1 MKAITPSCQIF
12 ASIFRTQS
20 IESRFVFRAI
30 LCVAISLLSLLA
42 IFRSEKTTHG
52 QTSCQVDCN
61 ATVPANAVAGSPVSF
76 AATSTATGCSSGVS
90 YEWNFGD
97 GTPLTSGA
105 SVSHSFTAPGIYNWQ
120 LTARAD
126 NGTAAIETIAGGY
139 GEGAPIKGSPLTIP
153 VAITRDPLGRGIYV
167 FDQTTAPEL
176 LRFINTGPSPVI
188 LLGKTVAPGT
198 SRVLLDGR
206 TSIGSINAMEARADG
221 NVLFVAGD
229 VLYALNVSS
238 IPQTVFGYSLAP
250 GEELFLPGSFQPL
263 RNLVGIAIHQPTGE
277 IYVSTPSFVYKVTG
291 LDQSM
296 VVAGNGALTKSTDA
310 FPNSPTP
317 AVNVPL
323 LALRDLAFDAAG
335 NLFICDSGHARV
347 VKLDGGGLLSLVAQF
362 SLQPFNQYPAG
373 LASIND
379 SMYVANGNDQT
390 IWRLTGAGVTSPVL
404 ISGASGVGCIY
415 NGDNCGDGGTIANL
429 RFGMAR
435 LSAPNTFVGLESDA
449 NGLYVLD
456 QGNEKRGR
464 VRYLNVSAQPVTL
477 AGTTIANNT
486 GDTIGGIGL
495 NSPYDGILAT
505 ASALTDLSGVTIDT
519 NGNLWVADTYRHSI
533 RFVNRGSNA
542 ITLFAG
548 TAAEQT
554 VLPGQITTINNNVA
568 PNAADNVTANK
579 ASFNTPQGLFAN
591 AQGIFVI
598 DAIGGPIPT
607 GNSSPKQRGGLL
619 RFINTSNATVTF
631 FNGSST
637 PISVA
642 PGFIRTIAGGGTNS
656 DMGNGGFALNARFFA
671 PTDLVVNPT
680 TGDIFITDAGNKAV
694 RKING
699 STGVVSS
706 LNLAAS
712 FYAGVG
718 MDASG
723 RLYLADFGPS
733 VQTDAGRVLRETA
746 AGSGVFAQ
754 MNSSPVLSPRDV
766 AVDSTGNAYVTQS
779 NSRSFP
785 PNNLKRI
792 LKIATDGTV
801 TIVAGGDLGFDG
813 DGGPASNAKLALT
826 PPNVYAQFV
835 PVAVPST
842 ATANIVLGVNN
853 EIIFADS
860 LNRRVRRIGSVPTT
874 CTKSGTIVVTGN
886 YPQPVISQLLPN
898 AALVSQPFLMTLSG
912 SGFTPASIVRL
923 GANPLTTNFV
933 SNTQLRAQIPVAF
946 LTTAGMA
953 SISVINP
960 SPGGGTSNSLPLTI
974 NGDSTPT
981 LSELIPNQVMRG
993 GPGFRLEISGSN
1005 FQPSSI
1011 VRFNNQNRTTIF
1023 VNSTTLQVDVAASE
1037 IQLAG
1042 SIPVSVFTPS
1052 TGIEITNVLPLLIV
1066 CLPSAIVSTDLP
1078 TARLGEPYNQT
1089 LSVVGLNQPVF
1100 ETGPIAP
1107 GLTISSS
1114 GVISGIPTTNG
1125 TFIFVARVVGEFNCQ
1140 AERLYRLV
1148 VACPQTQLSPTSPI
1162 LPQATIGTLYSQS
1175 FVLSGTT
1182 VPATF
1187 AVSSGALPP
1196 GLMLLDNGNLIGTPT
1211 TSGQFNFRIRA
1222 VTIGECD
1229 NESQYTLTVVCAP
1242 FSLHITNQFYAVKN
1256 VVLSN
1261 PIQINGGV
1269 APYQFS
1275 IIGPGANWLSVDS
1288 QGPNTNFIV
1297 GTPPAAGVFNFTL
1310 RAVDTNGCSAEEQF
1324 TIFVEEFTTRLI
1336 APATCIGEGTIIP
1349 VEISIPGRT
1358 RTLADTISFFSTSK
1372 PYLIPIPNSCIAPT
1386 GTCTIDPVSN
1396 IVQWIGQVPP
1406 NQRTTVRYLVQVAAG
1421 ASPNTPICVQSSA
1434 HYNAIIPGPGTTPTS
1449 SACTTVN
1456 CQPTGP
1462 GNPLST
1468 AAAPDDQRTGSV
1480 LIYNIYTSGSTSGNT
1495 QNTRLSLTNT
1505 HPQQSA
1511 KVHLF
1516 FVDGASCSV
1525 ADSYICLTPN
1535 QTASFLAGD
1544 FDPGTT
1550 GYLVAVAV
1558 DANGCP
1564 VNFNYLIGDEY
1575 VKFASGHAANLGA
1588 QAFSALAGGLSDCN
1602 GNSVTATMNFD
1613 GISYNRLPRVLA
1625 LSNIG
1630 SRADGNDTML
1640 IVNRIGGN
1648 LGTGANTLGT
1658 LFGIFYNDAENALS
1672 FSITGGC
1679 QFRASLTN
1687 NLPRITPRF
1696 DQFVPAGRTAWLKLY
1711 SQSPTDIGITGAA
1724 INLNPNSVTSAG
1736 AFNQGHN
1743 LHALTLSTSNSF
1755 TIPVFPPNC

>member
-1 MKAITPSCQIF
+1 M
-12 ASIFRTQS
+12 
-20 IESRFVFRAI
+20 
-30 LCVAISLLSLLA
+30 
-42 IFRSEKTTHG
+42 
-52 QTSCQVDCN
+52 
-61 ATVPANAVAGSPVSF
+61 AGSPVSF
-76 AATSTATGCSSGVS
+76 AATSTATGCSSGVN

-105 SVSHSFTAPGIYNWQ
+105 SVNHSFTAPGIYNWQ

-139 GEGAPIKGSPLTIP
+139 GEGTSIKQSPLTVPI
-153 VAITRDPLGRGIYV
+153 AIARDPMGRGFYV
-167 FDQTTAPEL
+167 FDQTEATGL
-176 LRFINTGPSPVI
+176 LRFINTSLAPVT
-188 LLGKTVAPGT
+188 LLGKTIASGT

-229 VLYALNVSS
+229 VLHALNVSS

-250 GEELFLPGSFQPL
+250 GEELFLSGSFQQL

-277 IYVSTPSFVYKVTG
+277 IYVSTPSFVHKVTG
-291 LDQSM
+291 FDQS
-296 VVAGNGALTKSTDA
+296 VIVAGNGALTKSTDA
-310 FPNSPTP
+310 FPNTPTP

-347 VKLDGGGLLSLVAQF
+347 VKLNGGGLLSLAAQF
-362 SLQPFNQYPAG
+362 SLLPFNQYPAG

-379 SMYVANGNDQT
+379 SVYVANGNDQT

-415 NGDNCGDGGTIANL
+415 NGDNCGDGGIIAGL

-449 NGLYVLD
+449 NGLFVLD

-477 AGTTIANNT
+477 AGTVIASNT

-495 NSPYDGILAT
+495 NLPYDGILAT
-505 ASALTDLSGVTIDT
+505 ASALTDLSGVTIDA
-519 NGNLWVADTYRHSI
+519 NGNLWIADTYRHSI
-533 RFVNRGSNA
+533 RFVNRGSG
-542 ITLFAG
+542 IVTLFAG

-554 VLPGQITTINNNVA
+554 VLPGRIATINRNVP

-591 AQGIFVI
+591 AQGVFVI
-598 DAIGGPIPT
+598 DSKGGSIPT

-619 RFINTSNATVTF
+619 RFINTSAATVTF
-631 FNGSST
+631 FNGSAT

-656 DMGNGGFALNARFFA
+656 DIGNGGFALNARFVA

-706 LNLAAS
+706 LSLASS

-733 VQTDAGRVLRETA
+733 VQTDAGRVLRETV

-754 MNSSPVLSPRDV
+754 MNSSLVLSPRDV
-766 AVDSTGNAYVTQS
+766 VVDSAGNAYVTQS
-779 NSRSFP
+779 NSRGF

-792 LKIATDGTV
+792 VKIAPDGTV
-801 TIVAGGDLGFDG
+801 MIVAGVGFGFEGDDG
-813 DGGPASNAKLALT
+813 SATNARLALT
-826 PPNVYAQFV
+826 PPDIYSQSIPV
-835 PVAVPST
+835 PFPST
-842 ATANIVLGVNN
+842 ATANIVLGAND

-874 CTKSGTIVVTGN
+874 CTKSGTIIVTGN
-886 YPQPVISQLLPN
+886 YPQPVISQLFPN
-898 AALVSQPFLMTLSG
+898 TTFVSQPVVMTLSG
-912 SGFTPASIVRL
+912 SGFTPASVVRL
-923 GANPLTTNFV
+923 GANSLTTNFV
-933 SNTQLRAQIPVAF
+933 SSSQLSAQIPVEF
-946 LTTAGMA
+946 LTAVGVF

-960 SPGGGTSNSLPLTI
+960 SPGGGISNSLPLAI
-974 NGDSTPT
+974 SGDMTPS
-981 LSELIPNQVMRG
+981 LSELIPDQVMRG
-993 GPGFRLEISGSN
+993 NPGFRLEISGSN

-1011 VRFNNQNRTTIF
+1011 VRFNNQNRSTIF
-1023 VNSTTLQVDVAASE
+1023 VNSTTLQVDVMASE

-1052 TGIEITNVLPLLIV
+1052 TGIEITNVLPLQIV
-1066 CLPSAIVSTDLP
+1066 CRPSVVVPTDLP
-1078 TARLGEPYNQT
+1078 PARLGEPYNQT
-1089 LSVVGLNQPVF
+1089 LTAVGLNQPVF
-1100 ETGPIAP
+1100 ETGPVAP
-1107 GLTISSS
+1107 GLTISSL
-1114 GVISGIPTTNG
+1114 GVISGIPTTTG
-1125 TFIFVARVVGEFNCQ
+1125 TFTFVARVTGEFNCQ

-1175 FVLSGTT
+1175 FVLNGTT
-1182 VPATF
+1182 VPTTF
-1187 AVSSGALPP
+1187 AVTSGALPP
-1196 GLMLLDNGNLIGTPT
+1196 GLMLLNNGILTGTPT
-1211 TSGQFNFRIRA
+1211 TLGQFNFGIRA
-1222 VTIGECD
+1222 LTVGGCGS
-1229 NESQYTLTVVCAP
+1229 ESQYSLTVVCSP
-1242 FSLHITNQFYAVKN
+1242 INLNITNPFYAVRN
-1256 VVLSN
+1256 VTIN
-1261 PIQINGGV
+1261 NDIQINGGV

-1275 IIGPGANWLSVDS
+1275 LIGADTSWLIVTTPLS
-1288 QGPNTNFIV
+1288 GPSSIV
-1297 GTPPAAGVFNFTL
+1297 GTPPTVGVFNFTL
-1310 RAVDTNGCSAEEQF
+1310 RAIDAIGCSAEKPF
-1324 TIFVEEFTTRLI
+1324 TIIVEELKTRLI
-1336 APATCIGEGTIIP
+1336 PPPTCIGEGAVVT
-1349 VEISIPGRT
+1349 VELSIPGVS
-1358 RTLADTISFFSTSK
+1358 TLPLSTIDLSSDPK
-1372 PYLIPIPNSCIAPT
+1372 PNLIPLPNSCIAST
-1386 GTCTIDPVSN
+1386 GNCRIDRDSN
-1396 IVQWIGQVPP
+1396 TVQWNGTPIPS
-1406 NQRTTVRYLVQVAAG
+1406 QRATVRYQAQVVNGIFPNVQM
-1421 ASPNTPICVQSSA
+1421 CVESFA
-1434 HYNAIIPGPGTTPTS
+1434 KYIFFFPGPGNENFST
-1449 SACTTVN
+1449 ACTTAI
-1456 CQPTGP
+1456 CPPPGP
-1462 GNPLST
+1462 GNSLS
-1468 AAAPDDQRTGSV
+1468 ASVSPDDQRAGSV
-1480 LIYNIYTSGSTSGNT
+1480 LVYNIYTSGSTSGNA

-1505 HPQQSA
+1505 HTQQSTN
-1511 KVHLF
+1511 VHLF

-1525 ADSYICLTPN
+1525 ADSYVCLTPN
-1535 QTASFLAGD
+1535 QTASFLAAD

-1550 GYLVAVAV
+1550 GYLVAIAV
-1558 DANGCP
+1558 DPNGCP
-1564 VNFNYLIGDEY
+1564 INFNYLIGDEY
-1575 VKFASGHAANLGA
+1575 VKFASGHTANLGA
-1588 QAFSALAGGLSDCN
+1588 QAFSALAGGLSGCD
-1602 GNSVTATMNFD
+1602 GNSVTASLNFD
-1613 GISYNRLPRVLA
+1613 GISYSRLPRALA

-1640 IVNRIGGN
+1640 VVNRISGN

-1696 DQFVPAGRTAWLKLY
+1696 EQFVPAGRTGWLRLY

-1724 INLNPNSVTSAG
+1724 INFNPNSATSAG

-1743 LHALTLSTSNSF
+1743 LHALTLSATNSF